1 MLPLE
6 VFVRELLSVDGLST
20 CPITS
25 SEVTTLQHEILDDT
39 MKDRSWRAVSNPV
52 VTRENTNMYHG
63 QPLYDKGF
71 PDLPTPFSPV
81 HNARKF
87 FVVFGTTIA

>member
-20 CPITS
+20 RAITS

-39 MKDRSWRAVSNPV
+39 MKDRS
-52 VTRENTNMYHG
+52 
-63 QPLYDKGF
+63 
-71 PDLPTPFSPV
+71 
-81 HNARKF
+81 
-87 FVVFGTTIA
+87 